1 MLFSVP
7 KTDHVSEEPAL
18 NYFQKKFPFISITA
32 TVTDEKDKN
41 SPWFV
46 MAKG

>member
-1 MLFSVP
+1 MLFSGS
-7 KTDHVSEEPAL
+7 KTDNVKNLHLIITRE
-18 NYFQKKFPFISITA
+18 KFNLIKIIA

-41 SPWFV
+41 STWFV